1 MEIFTTQITRQFLGT
16 HEKKSISLNHMTK
29 FLSVFQR
36 LNSTGACESWA
47 LSINALYTEHMSSQ
61 ENK

>member
-1 MEIFTTQITRQFLGT
+1 
-16 HEKKSISLNHMTK
+16 MTK

-36 LNSTGACESWA
+36 LNSTGAFESWA
-47 LSINALYTEHMSSQ
+47 LSVNALYTEHMSPR